1 MKVILLSSVGRKF
14 LRLSAATSRE
24 KKWNADRE
32 FERYGFVRARF
43 SRGVFSIAVAKVFPE
58 TVSERA
64 PIFFFSSFSLNCG
77 FGAQLTGLFPGKKRR
92 RRSLLEAFGFQSSF
106 FLSIQTRIFFTNAD

>member
-1 MKVILLSSVGRKF
+1 

-24 KKWNADRE
+24 KKLNADRE

-64 PIFFFSSFSLNCG
+64 PIFFFSSSFSLNCG

-106 FLSIQTRIFFTNAD
+106 FLSIQTHIFFTNAD

>member
-1 MKVILLSSVGRKF
+1 VKVILLSSVGRKF

-32 FERYGFVRARF
+32 FERYGFVRARL

-64 PIFFFSSFSLNCG
+64 PIFFFFFLS
-77 FGAQLTGLFPGKKRR
+77 QLWLWGPIDRTFPGKKKTAA
-92 RRSLLEAFGFQSSF
+92 SLLEAFGFQSSF
-106 FLSIQTRIFFTNAD
+106 FLSIQTRIFFANAD